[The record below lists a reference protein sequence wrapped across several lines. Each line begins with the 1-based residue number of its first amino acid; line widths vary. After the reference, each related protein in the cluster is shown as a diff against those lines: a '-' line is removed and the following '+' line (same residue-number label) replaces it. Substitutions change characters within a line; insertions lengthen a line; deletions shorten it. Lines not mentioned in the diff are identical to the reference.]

1 MSFFTL
7 TGCDITYSFFDIS
20 KSTWWNVWCQN
31 AYSTET
37 FTKLSWTPD
46 KVEENNLNLIEK
58 YVCATYDPQNHFH
71 TNDVNRMG
79 FLLFKKSSENKLRK
93 LPPTRE
99 ALQLYILR
107 SAYAAGWTG
116 GVTLQRSDQIPSSVD
131 WGWKYSKDNRFGV
144 DWCGVHDVNLNEY
157 IFYMYLCTRCKC
169 VKKEVSCLRFC
180 N

>member
-1 MSFFTL
+1 MISIWLKNMYVLLMTHKIAFIRTTL
-7 TGCDITYSFFDIS
+7 TGWGSFCL
-20 KSTWWNVWCQN
+20 KSRV
-31 AYSTET
+31 
-37 FTKLSWTPD
+37 K
-46 KVEENNLNLIEK
+46 
-58 YVCATYDPQNHFH
+58 
-71 TNDVNRMG
+71 TNWGNFRRQERLCS
-79 FLLFKKSSENKLRK
+79 FIFF
-93 LPPTRE
+93 
-99 ALQLYILR
+99 R

-180 N
+180 NWVCIASQENIVSLFIHIQRRI